1 MHCLITVI
9 HNVRNRKIA
18 VTTRFAGRYKG
29 RQKNNVTNLEK
40 KDFFLHTYY
49 TLYIRDYKIFFSYF
63 RDVKCYKIYI

>member
-1 MHCLITVI
+1 MHRLITVI
-9 HNVRNRKIA
+9 HKVQNRKIA
-18 VTTRFAGRYKG
+18 VTACKRHSYKG

-63 RDVKCYKIYI
+63 RDVKCYNIYI